1 MSGAGKE
8 PVWNK
13 PCSPLIFFFLLL
25 LFHKKVRKLTKFITF
40 IIFIPIQLIGNV

>member
-8 PVWNK
+8 SVRINPG
-13 PCSPLIFFFLLL
+13 SPLIFFFLLP